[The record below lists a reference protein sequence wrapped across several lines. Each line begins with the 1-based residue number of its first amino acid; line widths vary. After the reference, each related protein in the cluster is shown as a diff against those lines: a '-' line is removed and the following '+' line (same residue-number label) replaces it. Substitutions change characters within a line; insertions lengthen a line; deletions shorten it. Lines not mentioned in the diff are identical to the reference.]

1 MELRDQVGTQ
11 CPPLQTSELCPQHWL
26 LSSWSSERA
35 VCGVGKKSN
44 RTGETGRGGREGR
57 GWVGRM
63 SQRIQWGIGL
73 GLQAGWFD
81 EFGLLALGIDDQA
94 L

>member
-1 MELRDQVGTQ
+1 
-11 CPPLQTSELCPQHWL
+11 
-26 LSSWSSERA
+26 
-35 VCGVGKKSN
+35 
-44 RTGETGRGGREGR
+44 
-57 GWVGRM
+57 M

-73 GLQAGWFD
+73 GLQAGWLD